1 MKSIR
6 IENGIIV
13 YYGNLVGRIS
23 NGKAVVDPMFEG
35 PELNDFLEKQR
46 NVSEIQ
52 WKDGVFD
59 RLSNGPRETREIQIL
74 KSCRVWQLKPD
85 VDIHMKFIGYDKLL
99 QRFGPPDPANY
110 QLVFDGLV
118 DTNDLEALYTKFNID
133 HPADYRGHSL
143 SISDVLELYDEL
155 ASTYHY
161 VDRFGFKQ
169 VDFEPPSQQMSQSL
183 QL

>member
-35 PELNDFLEKQR
+35 PELNDFLKKQR
-46 NVSEIQ
+46 NISEIQ
-52 WKDGVFD
+52 WKDGIFD
-59 RLSNGPRETREIQIL
+59 RLTSGPRETREIQIL

-85 VDIHMKFIGYDKLL
+85 VDIHMKFIGYDDLL
-99 QRFGPPDPANY
+99 QKFGPPDPDNY
-110 QLVFDGLV
+110 QLVFDGPV
-118 DTNDLEALYTKFNID
+118 DTNDLEALYAKFNID

-161 VDRFGFKQ
+161 VDRIGFKQ
-169 VDFEPPSQQMSQSL
+169 VDFTPPSQQMSPNMQF
-183 QL
+183 

>member
-110 QLVFDGLV
+110 QLVFDGPV

-169 VDFEPPSQQMSQSL
+169 VDFEPPSHQMSQSL